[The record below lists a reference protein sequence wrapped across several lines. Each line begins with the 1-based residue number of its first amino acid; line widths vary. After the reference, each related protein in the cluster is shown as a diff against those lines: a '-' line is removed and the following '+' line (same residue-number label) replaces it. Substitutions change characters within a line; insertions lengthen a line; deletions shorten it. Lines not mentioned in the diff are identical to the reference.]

1 MSTVMG
7 SSSAVAS
14 GAAAT
19 GFDAAAGGVD
29 TAGSSV
35 MGRLGLQEVAEKAE
49 EMNKQLNGR
58 YPDPVIL
65 QEGTKR
71 TEAAE
76 EMTK

>member
-1 MSTVMG
+1 
-7 SSSAVAS
+7 
-14 GAAAT
+14 
-19 GFDAAAGGVD
+19 
-29 TAGSSV
+29 